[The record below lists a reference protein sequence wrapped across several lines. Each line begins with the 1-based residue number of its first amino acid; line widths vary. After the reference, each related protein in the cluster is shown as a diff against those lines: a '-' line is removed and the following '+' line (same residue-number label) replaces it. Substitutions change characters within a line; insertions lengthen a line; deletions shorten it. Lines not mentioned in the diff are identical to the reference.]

1 MIRAL
6 RRKAAFTLIEILAV
20 VAILALVAT
29 FVMPNFGL
37 LGTRALAHQA
47 EQIANQLELARQRSV
62 VTAIPHRLLID
73 LDAGAYRIEWQD
85 PGPEDPTPAVPP
97 PDPFGGSQAS
107 VLDLAPPTTQV
118 RPFAPLPGLFG
129 RFTYL
134 EPSLIFGG
142 VETPEGWIE
151 GGEVVIGFDR
161 DGTSEYAEIVLDH
174 ADGASLIL
182 DVLPLVD
189 AVRIRSETL

>member
-1 MIRAL
+1 MTRAV
-6 RRKAAFTLIEILAV
+6 RREAAFTLIEILAV

-37 LGTRALAHQA
+37 LGTRALTHQA

-85 PGPEDPTPAVPP
+85 PGPEDPEPAAPP
-97 PDPFGGSQAS
+97 SDPFGSEAS
-107 VLDLAPPTTQV
+107 VLDLAPPTADV
-118 RPFAPLPGLFG
+118 RPYAPLPGLFG

-134 EPSLIFGG
+134 ESSLVFGG

-151 GGEVVIGFDR
+151 GGEVFIGFDR

-174 ADGASLIL
+174 ADGASLVL